1 MTVFTLNVKFVIYTT
16 EMSHIKNPLP
26 VLKTLFTVFYAPF
39 FIDFC
44 VLTKYISIFSVCWY
58 GTQWRPLL
66 VRQVDRHSTPWMP
79 VYSSLVCCYVTL

>member
-1 MTVFTLNVKFVIYTT
+1 MTVFILNVKFVIYTT

-44 VLTKYISIFSVCWY
+44 VLTKYISIFSVC
-58 GTQWRPLL
+58 
-66 VRQVDRHSTPWMP
+66 
-79 VYSSLVCCYVTL
+79 